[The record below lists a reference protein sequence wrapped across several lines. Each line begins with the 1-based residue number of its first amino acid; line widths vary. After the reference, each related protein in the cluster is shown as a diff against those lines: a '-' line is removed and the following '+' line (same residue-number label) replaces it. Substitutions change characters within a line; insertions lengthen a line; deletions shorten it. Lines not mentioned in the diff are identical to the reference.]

1 MTSGAPRSLG
11 LRVRDHAL
19 DWLYAVQ
26 REVGHAIR
34 PGRVDEFVAGHR
46 APVLLL
52 PGVYETW
59 EFLRP
64 VARRVNAL
72 GHPVHVV
79 PDFGHNRGTIPEMA
93 RRAQRHLDEEDLT
106 GVIVIAHSKGGLI
119 GKHMMVT
126 DDAHG
131 RVARLIA
138 VNTPFG
144 GSRYARF
151 AIRRTLREF
160 APTGVTLAALAGRR
174 ESNARTVSI
183 YSAEDP
189 VIPGGSELVGATNIR
204 LPVIG
209 HFRVLSSPLLLETI
223 EGLLSDDWAHE

>member
-1 MTSGAPRSLG
+1 MTAHPPRSLAE
-11 LRVRDHAL
+11 RVRGHAS
-19 DWLYAVQ
+19 DWLYAV
-26 REVGHAIR
+26 RGEVGHAIR
-34 PGRVDEFVAGHR
+34 PGRIDDFAVGDS

-59 EFLRP
+59 EFLLP

-79 PDFGHNRGTIPEMA
+79 PGFGHNRGSIPEMA
-93 RRAQRHLDEEDLT
+93 RRAQGYLDQQELA
-106 GVIVIAHSKGGLI
+106 GVVVIAHSKGGLI

-151 AIRRTLREF
+151 ALRRTLREF
-160 APTGVTLAALAGRR
+160 APTGVTLAALAGRQ

-183 YSAEDP
+183 YSEEDP

-204 LPVIG
+204 LPIIG

-223 EGLLSDDWAHE
+223 EGLLTGDPA